1 LQGHVLPQ
9 KVKINAKFRR
19 FIHMGNGSQKILL
32 HFRRDKA
39 KERSIYIMAHKQ
51 HELKNEQM
59 QMKKAELRE
68 LEANLQNYKQQ
79 LEDKE
84 DEVKTL
90 ENSIG
95 ASRIRKERALE
106 LFEGLSGEEQ
116 KWVYFNRILAKVSFR
131 K

>member
-1 LQGHVLPQ
+1 MLNFVGLYTWVMALR
-9 KVKINAKFRR
+9 KFYY
-19 FIHMGNGSQKILL
+19 ISEEIKP
-32 HFRRDKA
+32 K
-39 KERSIYIMAHKQ
+39 KEAYIMAHKQ